1 VTFEQGIMKQ
11 AYQKMRGLGDRL
23 EFMKQMIDWNKFVP
37 IIRDVFFD
45 NKETGGRPHTDEI
58 LFIRTTVLQSLY
70 GLSDEELEFQ
80 CHDRLSFRNFLG
92 FPETIPDFSTVWKI
106 RERLNGA
113 GKTDSIW
120 AELQR
125 QLNAKGYIV
134 KKGVIQ
140 DASFVHA
147 DLGRKRYQKE
157 KKAEKEGKKIEYT
170 DKQLSH
176 IDKDA
181 TFSVKNEQVYYGYK
195 QHTKSCVDYGLIRD
209 YNITTGSVHDGKI
222 NLITPKDIAGYR
234 DKGYFGTTL
243 PKSVK
248 DKTMQRATRGHPLTK
263 KEKERNTRIAKI
275 RCLGER
281 PYSVIKR
288 TFDGGAT
295 FVKTLT
301 RVSIKEMFKCFAF
314 DLYQQVTIDK
324 KKRLA

>member
-1 VTFEQGIMKQ
+1 M
-11 AYQKMRGLGDRL
+11 
-23 EFMKQMIDWNKFVP
+23 
-37 IIRDVFFD
+37 
-45 NKETGGRPHTDEI
+45 
-58 LFIRTTVLQSLY
+58 
-70 GLSDEELEFQ
+70 
-80 CHDRLSFRNFLG
+80 
-92 FPETIPDFSTVWKI
+92 
-106 RERLNGA
+106 
-113 GKTDSIW
+113 
-120 AELQR
+120 
-125 QLNAKGYIV
+125 
-134 KKGVIQ
+134 
-140 DASFVHA
+140 HA

-170 DKQLSH
+170 DKQLAH

-209 YNITTGSVHDGKI
+209 YDVTTASVHDGKI

-248 DKTMQRATRGHPLTK
+248 DKTMQRATRGHPLTQK
-263 KEKERNTRIAKI
+263 QKERNTRIAKI

-314 DLYQQVTIDK
+314 DLYQLVTIDK